1 MTLQQLKYL
10 VAIADSGLNI
20 TAAAERLYTSQ
31 PGISKQLKLL
41 EQELGVQLFTRKGK
55 SLAAITPAGRD
66 VIARARRIMREA
78 ENIRSLA
85 SDLSGEQEGTL
96 SIATTH
102 TQARHVLPE
111 VIKEFRERY
120 PKINLELHQGTS
132 EQIAELVAANRV
144 DFAIATGSR
153 QLFPGLVLLPCFRW
167 DRIILVP
174 NGHPLTGST
183 GADAKGTGTKPLTL
197 AVLAGYPLV
206 TYVFGTTGESS
217 LKKAFA
223 AQGLEPNVVFT
234 ARDADIIKTYVRMG
248 MGVGIV
254 APMAYECQDRKDLT
268 AISAAGLFPR
278 VTTWLGFRRDSVL
291 RRYMVEFVTLF
302 APHLTPHLTRK
313 AAQLPT
319 QAEVDALFDEETLPV
334 RVGCEEV

>member
-10 VAIADSGLNI
+10 LAIADSGLNI

-55 SLAAITPAGRD
+55 SLTAVTPAGRD
-66 VIARARRIMREA
+66 VIARARRILREV
-78 ENIRSLA
+78 ENIRNLA

-102 TQARHVLPE
+102 TQARHVLPD
-111 VIKEFRERY
+111 VIREFREQY

-132 EQIAELVAANRV
+132 EQIAELVTANRV

-153 QLFPGLVLLPCFRW
+153 HLFPGLVMLPCYRW

-174 NGHPLTGST
+174 NGHPLA
-183 GADAKGTGTKPLTL
+183 GAKTLTL
-197 AVLAGYPLV
+197 PVLAGYPLV
-206 TYVFGTTGESS
+206 TYVFGSSGESS

-223 AQGLEPNVVFT
+223 DQGLEPNVVFT

-254 APMAYECQDRKDLT
+254 APMAYECQDQKDLT
-268 AISAAGLFPR
+268 AIPATGLFPR

-291 RRYMVEFVTLF
+291 RRYMVDFIALL
-302 APHLTPHLTRK
+302 APHLTPAVTRK
-313 AAQLPT
+313 AAQLPN
-319 QAEVDALFDEETLPV
+319 QADVDALFDEDALPM
-334 RVGCEEV
+334 RGGCEEPSKA

>member
-55 SLAAITPAGRD
+55 SLTAITPAGKD
-66 VIARARRIMREA
+66 VISRARRIMREV
-78 ENIRSLA
+78 ENIRNLA

-111 VIKEFRERY
+111 VIREFRERY

-153 QLFPGLVLLPCFRW
+153 QLFPGLVLLPCYSW
-167 DRIILVP
+167 DRIVLVP
-174 NGHPLTGST
+174 NGHPLTASK
-183 GADAKGTGTKPLTL
+183 DLNL
-197 AVLAGYPLV
+197 RVLAGYPLV
-206 TYVFGTTGESS
+206 TYVFGATGESS
-217 LKKAFA
+217 LKRAFA
-223 AQGLEPNVVFT
+223 EQGLEPNVVFT

-254 APMAYECQDRKDLT
+254 APMAYECQDQKDLT
-268 AISAAGLFPR
+268 ALSAAGLFPR

-291 RRYMVEFVTLF
+291 RRYMVDFIALF
-302 APHLTPHLTRK
+302 APHLTPQLTRK
-313 AAQLPT
+313 AAQLTT
-319 QAEVDALFDEETLPV
+319 QTEVDALFDETLLPM
-334 RVGCEEV
+334 RGGCDESPGAVARL

>member
-55 SLAAITPAGRD
+55 SLSAITPAGRD

-78 ENIRSLA
+78 ENIRNLA

-111 VIKEFRERY
+111 VIREFRERY

-167 DRIILVP
+167 DRVILVP
-174 NGHPLTGST
+174 NRHPLT
-183 GADAKGTGTKPLTL
+183 AVKELTL
-197 AVLAGYPLV
+197 PLLAAYPLV

-223 AQGLEPNVVFT
+223 DLGLEPNVVFT

-254 APMAYECQDRKDLT
+254 APMAYECQDQKDLT
-268 AISAAGLFPR
+268 ALSAAELFPR

-291 RRYMVEFVTLF
+291 RRYMVDFIALF

-313 AAQLPT
+313 AAQSST
-319 QAEVDALFDEETLPV
+319 QAEVDALFDEGTLPV
-334 RVGCEEV
+334 LSGCQEAEAA

>member
-1 MTLQQLKYL
+1 
-10 VAIADSGLNI
+10 
-20 TAAAERLYTSQ
+20 
-31 PGISKQLKLL
+31 
-41 EQELGVQLFTRKGK
+41 
-55 SLAAITPAGRD
+55 
-66 VIARARRIMREA
+66 
-78 ENIRSLA
+78 
-85 SDLSGEQEGTL
+85 
-96 SIATTH
+96 
-102 TQARHVLPE
+102 
-111 VIKEFRERY
+111 
-120 PKINLELHQGTS
+120 
-132 EQIAELVAANRV
+132 
-144 DFAIATGSR
+144 
-153 QLFPGLVLLPCFRW
+153 
-167 DRIILVP
+167 
-174 NGHPLTGST
+174 
-183 GADAKGTGTKPLTL
+183 
-197 AVLAGYPLV
+197 V

-319 QAEVDALFDEETLPV
+319 QAEVDALFDEETLPL
-334 RVGCEEV
+334 RVGCEEA

>member
-1 MTLQQLKYL
+1 
-10 VAIADSGLNI
+10 
-20 TAAAERLYTSQ
+20 
-31 PGISKQLKLL
+31 
-41 EQELGVQLFTRKGK
+41 
-55 SLAAITPAGRD
+55 
-66 VIARARRIMREA
+66 MREA

-183 GADAKGTGTKPLTL
+183 GAGSKPLTL

-254 APMAYECQDRKDLT
+254 APMAYECQDQKDLT

-278 VTTWLGFRRDSVL
+278 VTTWLGFRRDAVL

-302 APHLTPHLTRK
+302 APHLTPQLTRK

-319 QAEVDALFDEETLPV
+319 QAEVDALFDEETLPL
-334 RVGCEEV
+334 RAGCEEGQERL

>member
-55 SLAAITPAGRD
+55 SLTAITPAGRD
-66 VIARARRIMREA
+66 VIGRARRIMREV

-85 SDLSGEQEGTL
+85 GDMAGEQEGTL
-96 SIATTH
+96 AIATTH
-102 TQARHVLPE
+102 TQARYVLPD
-111 VIKEFRERY
+111 VIREFRERY
-120 PKINLELHQGTS
+120 PRISLELQQGTS
-132 EQIAELVAANRV
+132 EQIAELVAANRA

-153 QLFPGLVLLPCFRW
+153 QLFPNLVLLPCYRW
-167 DRIILVP
+167 DRIVLVP
-174 NGHPLTGST
+174 KGHPLTT
-183 GADAKGTGTKPLTL
+183 VRKLDLQTL
-197 AVLAGYPLV
+197 AEYPLV
-206 TYVFGTTGESS
+206 TYVFSATGESS
-217 LKKAFA
+217 LKKAFGD
-223 AQGLEPNVVFT
+223 QGLEPNVVFT

-254 APMAYECQDRKDLT
+254 APMAFACEDAKDLV
-268 AISAAGLFPR
+268 ALDAAGLFPR

-291 RRYMVEFVTLF
+291 RKYMVDFVALF
-302 APHLTPHLTRK
+302 AAHLTPAVTRR
-313 AAQLPT
+313 AAQLAT
-319 QAEVDALFDEETLPV
+319 QAEVDALFDEGELPLRGPCV
-334 RVGCEEV
+334 E

>member
-10 VAIADSGLNI
+10 VAIADNGLNI
-20 TAAAERLYTSQ
+20 TAAADRLYTSQ

-55 SLAAITPAGRD
+55 SLSAITPAGRE

-78 ENIRSLA
+78 ENIRNLA

-102 TQARHVLPE
+102 TQARHVLPRI
-111 VIKEFRERY
+111 IKEFRDRY
-120 PKINLELHQGTS
+120 PKVNLELHQGTS

-167 DRIILVP
+167 DRVILVP
-174 NGHPLTGST
+174 NRHPLTAVKTLSL
-183 GADAKGTGTKPLTL
+183 PLL
-197 AVLAGYPLV
+197 ATYPLV

-223 AQGLEPNVVFT
+223 EHGLEPNVVFT

-254 APMAYECQDRKDLT
+254 APMAYECQDQKDLT
-268 AISAAGLFPR
+268 ALSAAEFFPR

-291 RRYMVEFVTLF
+291 RRYVVDFIALF

-313 AAQLPT
+313 AAQLST
-319 QAEVDALFDEETLPV
+319 QAEVDELFDEDTLPLLS
-334 RVGCEEV
+334 GCKEAEAA

>member
-10 VAIADSGLNI
+10 VAIADTGLNI

-66 VIARARRIMREA
+66 VIGRARRILREV
-78 ENIRSLA
+78 ENIRNLA

-96 SIATTH
+96 SIGTTH

-174 NGHPLTGST
+174 NNHPLT
-183 GADAKGTGTKPLTL
+183 DRKGVRELSL
-197 AVLAGYPLV
+197 SVLAGYPLV
-206 TYVFGTTGESS
+206 TYVFGITGESS

-223 AQGLEPNVVFT
+223 SQGLEPNVVFT

-254 APMAYECQDRKDLT
+254 APMAYECQDQKDLT
-268 AISAAGLFPR
+268 ALSAAGLFPR
-278 VTTWLGFRRDSVL
+278 VTTWLGFRRDAVL
-291 RRYMVEFVTLF
+291 RRYMVDFVALF
-302 APHLTPHLTRK
+302 AAHLTPQLTRK
-313 AAQLPT
+313 AAQLST
-319 QAEVDALFDEETLPV
+319 QAEVDALFDEETLPL
-334 RVGCEEV
+334 REGCV

>member
-55 SLAAITPAGRD
+55 SLTAITPAGKD
-66 VIARARRIMREA
+66 VISRARRIMREV
-78 ENIRSLA
+78 ENIRNLA

-102 TQARHVLPE
+102 TQARHVLPD
-111 VIKEFRERY
+111 VIREFRERY

-153 QLFPGLVLLPCFRW
+153 QLFPGLVLLPCYSW
-167 DRIILVP
+167 DRIVLVP
-174 NGHPLTGST
+174 NGHPLTAS
-183 GADAKGTGTKPLTL
+183 KELNL
-197 AVLAGYPLV
+197 RVLAGYPLV
-206 TYVFGTTGESS
+206 TYVFGATGESS

-223 AQGLEPNVVFT
+223 QQGLEPNVVFT

-254 APMAYECQDRKDLT
+254 APMAYECQDQKDLT
-268 AISAAGLFPR
+268 ALSAAGLFPR

-291 RRYMVEFVTLF
+291 RRYMVDFIALF
-302 APHLTPHLTRK
+302 APHLTPQLTRK
-313 AAQLPT
+313 AAQLTT
-319 QAEVDALFDEETLPV
+319 QTEVDELFDEAQLPV
-334 RVGCEEV
+334 RGGCDESPGAVARL